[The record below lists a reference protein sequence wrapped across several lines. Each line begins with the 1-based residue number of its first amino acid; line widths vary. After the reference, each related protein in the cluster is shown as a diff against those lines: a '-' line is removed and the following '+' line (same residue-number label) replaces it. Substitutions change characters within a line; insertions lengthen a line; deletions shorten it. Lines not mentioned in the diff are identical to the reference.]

1 MSCRLVSLQESGMLT
16 REQKATKG
24 AMWLMRWQGFEGSG
38 VSMAKYARDQGF
50 DAQEAYRWKRIL
62 KRTGLWIP
70 ADSLATGRAPKMAKK
85 LKGTARFA
93 RVKVSDPP
101 ATSMVLR
108 LLLGNGRRAELDVL
122 GITQLAQF
130 IGVLERAA

>member
-1 MSCRLVSLQESGMLT
+1 MLT

-24 AMWLMRWQGFEGSG
+24 AMWLTRWQGFEGSG

-62 KRTGLWIP
+62 KRTGLWV
-70 ADSLATGRAPKMAKK
+70 AAHDLATSRAPRVAKK
-85 LKGTARFA
+85 VKGTARFA
-93 RVKVSDPP
+93 RVTVSDPP
-101 ATSMVLR
+101 APPASMVLR
-108 LLLGNGRRAELDVL
+108 LVLGNGRRAELDVL
-122 GITQLAQF
+122 GIAQLAQF

>member
-1 MSCRLVSLQESGMLT
+1 MLT

-24 AMWLMRWQGFEGSG
+24 AMWLTRWQGFEGSG

-62 KRTGLWIP
+62 KRTGLWMA
-70 ADSLATGRAPKMAKK
+70 ADVVATTSAPRVAKK
-85 LKGTARFA
+85 VKAAARFA
-93 RVKVSDPP
+93 RVSVSDSPVPP
-101 ATSMVLR
+101 PSMVLR
-108 LLLGNGRRAELDVL
+108 LVLGNGRRAELEVL
-122 GITQLAQF
+122 GIAQLTEL